1 MSTHRIATL
10 CALLR
15 EAAVGSGCDVAG
27 EAADIAVVRGALP
40 DEVQPLVARI
50 RALGFRHVSVDLAT
64 LSGDRH
70 A

>member
-1 MSTHRIATL
+1 MSAHPIAAVR
-10 CALLR
+10 ALLR

-27 EAADIAVVRGALP
+27 AAADIAVVKGALP
-40 DEVQPLVARI
+40 EEVRPFVARI

-64 LSGDRH
+64 LPGDRH